1 MSVNQCISNKVD
13 GDILTVSVNIDCL
26 FSSFM
31 QQIPIKTK
39 EYRLEGNV
47 LKITVVLD
55 VEKLLTTNL

>member
-1 MSVNQCISNKVD
+1 MLMNQCISNKVD

-55 VEKLLTTNL
+55 VEKLLNATL

>member
-1 MSVNQCISNKVD
+1 MSMNQCISNKVD
-13 GDILTVSVNIDCL
+13 GDVLSVSVNIDCL

-31 QQIPIKTK
+31 QQLPVKTK

-55 VEKLLTTNL
+55 VEKLLNATL